1 MEKTKSNRL
10 SDDVIEAFN
19 KEGVVVLR
27 DIFTPWVDGIREAI
41 EENKCRPSWRERTY
55 RPEEGDGCEFF
66 QDYCVWADFTGYRAL
81 VVDSPMADV
90 AAQLMRSATA
100 RVFHD
105 HVLVKEPGTAVKT
118 PWHHDQPYYIVDGIQ
133 SVSFWVPVDAVPRE
147 RTVEYVAGS
156 HRWGIDFKP
165 TRFDGTDLYSA
176 DESGTVPDV
185 EADRQNLDI
194 RSWSTEP
201 GDAIAFNFR
210 TLHGAAANPSSQR
223 RRVTS
228 IRWVGDD
235 ARFVARPGKTSPFFP
250 GLNYE
255 DGAPFEGD
263 QFPVL
268 FPRSQKA
275 E

>member
-1 MEKTKSNRL
+1 MEKTKSNHL

-55 RPEEGDGCEFF
+55 RPEEGAGCEFF
-66 QDYCVWADFTGYRAL
+66 QDYCVWADFPGYRAL
-81 VVDSPMADV
+81 VVDSPMAEI

-100 RVFHD
+100 RIFHD
-105 HVLVKEPGTAVKT
+105 HVLVKEPGNAVKT
-118 PWHHDQPYYIVDGIQ
+118 PWHHDQPYYIVDGTQ
-133 SVSFWVPVDAVPRE
+133 SVSLWVPVDAVPRE

-165 TRFDGTDLYSA
+165 TRFDGTNLYSSDQSDA
-176 DESGTVPDV
+176 VPDV
-185 EADRQNLDI
+185 ETDRENLDI
-194 RSWSTEP
+194 RSWSTKP

-223 RRVTS
+223 RRVIS

-235 ARFVARPGKTSPFFP
+235 ARFITRPGKTSPFFP
-250 GLNYE
+250 DLTYE
-255 DGAPFEGD
+255 DGAPFGGD

-268 FPRSQKA
+268 FPRPQKA

>member
-55 RPEEGDGCEFF
+55 RPEEGNGCEFF

-81 VVDSPMADV
+81 VVDSPMAEV

-176 DESGTVPDV
+176 DGSGTVPDV

-210 TLHGAAANPSSQR
+210 TLHGAAENSSSQR

-235 ARFVARPGKTSPFFP
+235 ARFIARPGKTSPFFP
-250 GLNYE
+250 ALNYE

-268 FPRSQKA
+268 FPRPRKA
-275 E
+275 Q